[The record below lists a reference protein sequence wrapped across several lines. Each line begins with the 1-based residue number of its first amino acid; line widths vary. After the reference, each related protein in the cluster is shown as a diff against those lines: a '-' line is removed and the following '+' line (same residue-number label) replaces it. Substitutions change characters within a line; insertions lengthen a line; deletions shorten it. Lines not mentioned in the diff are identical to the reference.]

1 MSINKTLAINILNM
15 NNPIE
20 IRGNIAVRN
29 LRLTKHSNGRP
40 FMINSK
46 DLPAHQCYLE
56 YPGGKISLMT
66 LAPNNR
72 DFLLIRDLS
81 NVEATKISEQYNLL

>member
-1 MSINKTLAINILNM
+1 MS
-15 NNPIE
+15 NPIE
-20 IRGNIAVRN
+20 VHGNIAVRN
-29 LRLTKHSNGRP
+29 LRQMKLSNGRP

-46 DLPAHQCYLE
+46 DLPTHQCYLE

-72 DFLLIRDLS
+72 DFILIRDLS
-81 NVEATKISEQYNLL
+81 NTEATKIREQYNLL

>member
-1 MSINKTLAINILNM
+1 MS
-15 NNPIE
+15 NPIE

-29 LRLTKHSNGRP
+29 LRQAKFSNGLP

-46 DLPAHQCYLE
+46 ELPAHQCYLE

-81 NVEATKISEQYNLL
+81 NKEATKIRERYNLL

>member
-1 MSINKTLAINILNM
+1 MS
-15 NNPIE
+15 NPVE
-20 IRGNIAVRN
+20 IRGNTAVRN
-29 LRLTKHSNGRP
+29 LRQAKLSNGRP

-46 DLPAHQCYLE
+46 ELPAHQCYFE

-81 NVEATKISEQYNLL
+81 NKEAAKIREQYNLE

>member
-1 MSINKTLAINILNM
+1 MG
-15 NNPIE
+15 NPIE
-20 IRGNIAVRN
+20 VLGNTAVRN
-29 LRLTKHSNGRP
+29 LRQAKLLSGRP

-46 DLPAHQCYLE
+46 ELPAHQCYLE

-81 NVEATKISEQYNLL
+81 NTEATRIREQYNLL